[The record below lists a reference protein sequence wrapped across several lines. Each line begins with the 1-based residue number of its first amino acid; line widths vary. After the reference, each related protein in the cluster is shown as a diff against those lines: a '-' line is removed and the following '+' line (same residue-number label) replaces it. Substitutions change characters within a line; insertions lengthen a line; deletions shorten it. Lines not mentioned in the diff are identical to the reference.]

1 MRHLITLLIVAVLT
15 SASFAQAS
23 LAQEADGKKKK
34 SGAVTWQ
41 VKKTKRALKS
51 LSLTTEQEAAFDEA
65 AEKLTAEMAELEEK
79 GLTQEMRTA
88 RSEKQK
94 AGRELGLKGG
104 ELKAHLS
111 KDLPAEEAELFES
124 ADNYF
129 MAFQKT
135 VAKML
140 TAEQLESLP
149 EKTQKKMN
157 KLRREK
163 GSKKGG
169 KGKKKKKK
177 KAGEAE
183 EVAE

>member
-1 MRHLITLLIVAVLT
+1 M
-15 SASFAQAS
+15 
-23 LAQEADGKKKK
+23 AQEADGKKKK

-41 VKKTKRALKS
+41 VKKNKRALKS